1 MLGKLIKHDLKWV
14 YKGVIIFYVLSVFF
28 SILGR
33 IFIEIEDSALFNILG
48 KISFGFAISMMIN
61 SIINCVM
68 RLWARFVRN
77 IYKDESYLTHT
88 LPVAK
93 KTIYQSK
100 IITSLITIIT
110 SVLVTI
116 ASLYICYY
124 SKENLDILKK
134 VLELAATTYDTT
146 VIKLV
151 LLISLVFLIEIIYIV
166 FIGYV
171 GIILGH
177 KRNNHKM
184 LMSIIIAFALYMIM
198 QTLTLVGLVI
208 YGAFNPDIMN
218 LINTTSAVDITAI
231 KSAMYFSIINYAIY
245 IIFLYVLGKK
255 QLEKGVNVD

>member
-1 MLGKLIKHDLKWV
+1 MLGKLIKYDLKWV
-14 YKGVIIFYVLSVFF
+14 YKLIIIFYILSVFF
-28 SILGR
+28 SVLGR
-33 IFIEIEDSALFNILG
+33 VFIEIEGSALFNILG

-88 LPVAK
+88 LPVSK

-100 IITSLITIIT
+100 IITSLISIIT

-116 ASLYICYY
+116 GCLFICYY
-124 SKENLDILKK
+124 SKENLDVLKK
-134 VLELAATTYDTT
+134 LLELAATTYDTT

-151 LLISLVFLIEIIYIV
+151 LLITVVLLIEIIYMV
-166 FIGYV
+166 FVGYV

-177 KRNNHKM
+177 KRDNHKM
-184 LMSIIIAFALYMIM
+184 LMSVIFAFALYMIM
-198 QTLTLVGLVI
+198 QTLTLVGMVI
-208 YGAFNPDIMN
+208 YGVFNPDIMN
-218 LINTTSAVDITAI
+218 LINTTTTLDITAI
-231 KSAMYFSIINYAIY
+231 KSAMYFAIANYAVY
-245 IIFLYVLGKK
+245 VIFLYVLGKK